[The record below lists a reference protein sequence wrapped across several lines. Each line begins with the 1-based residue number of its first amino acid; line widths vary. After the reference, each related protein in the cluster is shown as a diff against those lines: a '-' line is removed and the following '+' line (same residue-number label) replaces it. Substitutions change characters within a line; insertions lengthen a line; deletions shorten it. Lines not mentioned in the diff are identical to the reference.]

1 MKALNNASKILFAAA
16 LMASLAA
23 CKKND
28 TTSTT
33 GTGDTSATAP
43 SSATGTSGT
52 TGATGTGTT
61 GDTTGTGT
69 GATGTMGGTTGAT
82 GTTGDTV
89 ALKYSGGMP
98 GLDSVVK
105 FRWNGSGVE
114 LIGNTP
120 R

>member
-43 SSATGTSGT
+43 TSTSGTSG
-52 TGATGTGTT
+52 
-61 GDTTGTGT
+61 
-69 GATGTMGGTTGAT
+69 
-82 GTTGDTV
+82 
-89 ALKYSGGMP
+89 
-98 GLDSVVK
+98 
-105 FRWNGSGVE
+105 R
-114 LIGNTP
+114 
-120 R
+120 